1 MRRGT
6 VKGGGDFNF
15 IERQSEKLAHTGAHE
30 LDRPLHIGVGGVGHD
45 IGAAAGA
52 KTLDECK
59 RVIRLAIYVN
69 DDNFI
74 GLRQHLRQ
82 VLEPGRKRGEFMEPE
97 PRILGDSSGDDL
109 APFRVG
115 PEKGDG

>member
-1 MRRGT
+1 
-6 VKGGGDFNF
+6 
-15 IERQSEKLAHTGAHE
+15 
-30 LDRPLHIGVGGVGHD
+30 
-45 IGAAAGA
+45 
-52 KTLDECK
+52 
-59 RVIRLAIYVN
+59 
-69 DDNFI
+69 
-74 GLRQHLRQ
+74 LRQ